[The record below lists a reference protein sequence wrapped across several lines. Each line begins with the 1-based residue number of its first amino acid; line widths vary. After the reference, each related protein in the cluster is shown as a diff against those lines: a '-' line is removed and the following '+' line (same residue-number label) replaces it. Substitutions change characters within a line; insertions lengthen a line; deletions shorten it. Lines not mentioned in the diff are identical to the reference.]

1 MSSVEGL
8 DELLATLSSLGIGT
22 RYASQK
28 ALEKGAKRI
37 QKNAKLLAPVK
48 TGHLRNSIKTK
59 SEITEDGAE
68 AQVYTNCEYAA
79 YTEFGTGQRGAES
92 NIDRPEGVSYKADW
106 KGMPAQPYMTPAFLH
121 ARNTGEVE
129 KEVKKSVQEQ
139 IRKISNSKKKKG
151 GK

>member
-1 MSSVEGL
+1 MSNVEGI
-8 DELLATLSSLGIGT
+8 EQLLATLSSLGTGA

-28 ALEKGAKRI
+28 ALEKGAKKV

-59 SEITEDGAE
+59 SEITEDGAK
-68 AQVYTNCEYAA
+68 AQVYTNCEYAI

-92 NIDRPEGVSYKADW
+92 DIERPEGVSYKADW

-121 ARNTGEVE
+121 AKNTGEIE
-129 KEVKKSVQEQ
+129 KEVKKSLQSQ
-139 IRKISNSKKKKG
+139 INKLVNSKKG